1 MVYLVYFL
9 CNFYL
14 FRLFEVVFMKV
25 IILVFGVN
33 GTGTIPVFAV
43 LIITPVLAVIGYFLV
58 RRTMARNHLIKV

>member
-25 IILVFGVN
+25 IILVFGV
-33 GTGTIPVFAV
+33 IV
-43 LIITPVLAVIGYFLV
+43 LRFRFGIILLSRVV
-58 RRTMARNHLIKV
+58 